1 MALEK
6 TFREFSMQ
14 LRRLRDR
21 LQELRVT
28 VVEDKPSK
36 NDAVIVDR
44 FEYAVEDL
52 LGSVEEMVAKARQ
65 AQQAAGY
72 PVDMEQA
79 RQALTQCQ
87 EQFHRLEQNFSGNLV
102 SYERMKDLTGFGSER
117 RGEWPS
123 WVTSVKQGIEQCRQ
137 PMEDARKGMAE
148 CWQEI
153 AEKMGTTSI
162 SVRTTTVGQKIMAG
176 TAEDKLRQ
184 KAGIS

>member
-6 TFREFSMQ
+6 IFREFSTQ
-14 LRRLRDR
+14 LRKLRDR

-52 LGSVEEMVAKARQ
+52 LGGVEEMLARAKE

-72 PVDMEQA
+72 PLDMEQA
-79 RQALTQCQ
+79 RQSLAQCQ
-87 EQFHRLEQNFSGNLV
+87 EQFHRLEQSFSGNLI

-123 WVTSVKQGIEQCRQ
+123 WVTSVQQGIEQCRQ
-137 PMEDARKGMAE
+137 PMEDARKGLAE

-153 AEKMGTTSI
+153 TEKMGMTSI
-162 SVRTTTVGQKIMAG
+162 SVRTSTVGQKIVTGAG
-176 TAEDKLRQ
+176 DGRAKQ
-184 KAGIS
+184 KVSVP